1 MDQKKLLII
10 VCCLTSIL
18 CFGEETLKLP
28 LGNINVARSETEQS
42 LDVPLEE
49 MFSGSNTGTLQSGYK
64 NHTLKEIVYPVE
76 ESNFEE
82 VFGSNP

>member
-1 MDQKKLLII
+1 MNQERSLI
-10 VCCLTSIL
+10 VFCCLASIL
-18 CFGEETLKLP
+18 GFGEETLKLP
-28 LGNINVARSETEQS
+28 LKDINVAITETGQS

-49 MFSGSNTGTLQSGYK
+49 IFFDSDTGTLQSGSK
-64 NHTLKEIVYPVE
+64 NHTLEEIVYPVE

>member
-10 VCCLTSIL
+10 VCCLASIL
-18 CFGEETLKLP
+18 VFGEETLKLP
-28 LGNINVARSETEQS
+28 LKNINAASIETEQS
-42 LDVPLEE
+42 LDVLLEE
-49 MFSGSNTGTLQSGYK
+49 VFSDSDKDILQSGSK
-64 NHTLKEIVYPVE
+64 NHTLEEIVYPLE